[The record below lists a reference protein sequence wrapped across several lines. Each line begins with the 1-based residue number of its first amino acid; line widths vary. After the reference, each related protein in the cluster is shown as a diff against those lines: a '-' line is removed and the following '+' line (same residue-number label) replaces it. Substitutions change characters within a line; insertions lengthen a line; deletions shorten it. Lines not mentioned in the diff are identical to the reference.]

1 MEGEGERE
9 EGEGPSMPTWP
20 RFPLEIA
27 KICESRD
34 LGIDL
39 R

>member
-1 MEGEGERE
+1 MERGRRE
-9 EGEGPSMPTWP
+9 KDPSMPTWP

-27 KICESRD
+27 KLESRD

>member
-1 MEGEGERE
+1 MERE
-9 EGEGPSMPTWP
+9 EEEGPSMPTWP

-27 KICESRD
+27 KLESRD